1 MFQVFFL
8 APLSQDLKFS
18 NNHVNWCSY
27 LKCGGGKFLAIL
39 QQEMGNEGEE
49 GGGGVKG
56 KAWPRENDLAHFL
69 LAWHII
75 QAFGS
80 YSNTTILS
88 YEFKM
93 HSVLALRFRGI
104 NQKTGT
110 LLQQIY
116 REDWF

>member
-1 MFQVFFL
+1 MFQLFYL

-56 KAWPRENDLAHFL
+56 KAW
-69 LAWHII
+69 HII

>member
-1 MFQVFFL
+1 MFQLFFL

-56 KAWPRENDLAHFL
+56 KAWHT
-69 LAWHII
+69 I
-75 QAFGS
+75 QASGS